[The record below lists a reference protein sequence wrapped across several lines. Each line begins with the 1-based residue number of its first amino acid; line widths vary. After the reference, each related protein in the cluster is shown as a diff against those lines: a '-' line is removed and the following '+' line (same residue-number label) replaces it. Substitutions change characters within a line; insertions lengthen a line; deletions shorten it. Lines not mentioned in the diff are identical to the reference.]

1 MKLLNVSIRRYRS
14 IEDGSSFSLERDVT
28 SLVGKNESGKS
39 AVLQALYK
47 SNPIQPK
54 VSFDQGLDFPTTK
67 ARERKGRAPVQVTLL
82 TYEMDDADV
91 QAVEDSLGPNTVLDR
106 TFTVETGYNY
116 EKILFVVQI
125 DQAAVVAHL
134 LKGVELTPSDAA
146 TIEGSKDSATLL
158 DKLKSLETPTQAV
171 TGVIEKVNSWRDGRA
186 SLQAIKILS
195 SRRPKFVYFDDY
207 DSMPGLVSIPDL
219 VTKRDDEE
227 LTRSEQAV
235 VSLLAAAG
243 ADLED
248 FLEPESQ
255 EHLVRDSE
263 NASNAISEEVFE
275 FWSQNK
281 QLAVKIRLMDKPDTG
296 ALPPLNKAPLLQIR
310 VENKKHSV
318 TVPFDERSRGFVWF
332 FSFLAYFSHIEQESD
347 QPLILLLDE
356 PGINLHASAQ
366 SDLLRF
372 IDERLAPKHQ
382 VIFST
387 HSPFMIDPHALHRVR
402 TVIDA
407 DNKGTVISSEVMYAD
422 AETSFPLHAAMGVDL
437 SKTLF
442 VSPDTLV
449 VEGPS
454 DLMYLEV
461 LSQALVAA
469 GREGLS
475 ERWSI
480 APVGGIAKLPAFV
493 SLLGANK
500 LNIAVLADAGF
511 EDAESIRKLEAAGK
525 LADAGIIL
533 ISEVVGRN
541 EADVEDLFD
550 QAFYVKL
557 VNGAYK
563 SHLDG
568 QDIKVGDLPKGDRIT
583 KRVEAVMKER
593 GINKGRLNH
602 YTPAKY
608 LLQKQGTLKLS
619 STTLDRAE
627 QLLKKIN
634 NFLSS

>member
-1 MKLLNVSIRRYRS
+1 MKLVNASIRRYRS

-47 SNPIQPK
+47 SNPVQPK

-91 QAVEDSLGPNTVLDR
+91 QAVEDALGPNTVLDR

-116 EKILFVVQI
+116 EKIPFEVQI
-125 DQAAVVAHL
+125 DQVAVVSHL

-146 TIEGSKDSATLL
+146 AIEGIKDSATLL
-158 DKLKSLETPTQAV
+158 DKLKNLEAPTQAA
-171 TGVIEKVNSWRDGRA
+171 TAVIAKVNSWRDGRA

-219 VTKRDDEE
+219 VSKRDDEE

-275 FWSQNK
+275 YWSQNK

-296 ALPPLNKAPLLQIR
+296 ALPPLDKAPLLQIR

-387 HSPFMIDPHALHRVR
+387 HSPFMIDPHAIHRVR

-619 STTLDRAE
+619 PTTLDRAE

-634 NFLSS
+634 TFLSS

>member
-116 EKILFVVQI
+116 EKIPFVVQI

-146 TIEGSKDSATLL
+146 TIEGIKDSATLL

>member
-1 MKLLNVSIRRYRS
+1 M
-14 IEDGSSFSLERDVT
+14 
-28 SLVGKNESGKS
+28 
-39 AVLQALYK
+39 
-47 SNPIQPK
+47 
-54 VSFDQGLDFPTTK
+54 
-67 ARERKGRAPVQVTLL
+67 
-82 TYEMDDADV
+82 
-91 QAVEDSLGPNTVLDR
+91 
-106 TFTVETGYNY
+106 
-116 EKILFVVQI
+116 
-125 DQAAVVAHL
+125 
-134 LKGVELTPSDAA
+134 
-146 TIEGSKDSATLL
+146 
-158 DKLKSLETPTQAV
+158 
-171 TGVIEKVNSWRDGRA
+171 
-186 SLQAIKILS
+186 
-195 SRRPKFVYFDDY
+195 
-207 DSMPGLVSIPDL
+207 
-219 VTKRDDEE
+219 
-227 LTRSEQAV
+227 
-235 VSLLAAAG
+235 
-243 ADLED
+243 
-248 FLEPESQ
+248 
-255 EHLVRDSE
+255 
-263 NASNAISEEVFE
+263 
-275 FWSQNK
+275 
-281 QLAVKIRLMDKPDTG
+281 
-296 ALPPLNKAPLLQIR
+296 
-310 VENKKHSV
+310 

-332 FSFLAYFSHIEQESD
+332 FSFLAYFSHIEHESN

-356 PGINLHASAQ
+356 PGINPHAWAQ
-366 SDLLRF
+366 NDLLRF

-387 HSPFMIDPHALHRVR
+387 HSPFMIDPHVLHRVR

-407 DNKGTVISSEVMYAD
+407 DDKGTLVSSEVMYAD

-454 DLMYLEV
+454 DLMYLEI
-461 LSQALVAA
+461 LSQTLIAA
-469 GREGLS
+469 GREGLN

-533 ISEVVGRN
+533 ISEVVGRE

-550 QAFYVKL
+550 PVFYIKL

-563 SHLDG
+563 SHLNG

-608 LLQKQGTLKLS
+608 LLQKQGTLKIS
-619 STTLDRAE
+619 PATLDRAE
-627 QLLKKIN
+627 QLLMKIN
-634 NFLSS
+634 TFLSS

>member
-1 MKLLNVSIRRYRS
+1 MLAKLN
-14 IEDGSSFSLERDVT
+14 SLEAPTAAATAVVKT
-28 SLVGKNESGKS
+28 VS
-39 AVLQALYK
+39 AW
-47 SNPIQPK
+47 
-54 VSFDQGLDFPTTK
+54 
-67 ARERKGRAPVQVTLL
+67 REGRATL
-82 TYEMDDADV
+82 EA
-91 QAVEDSLGPNTVLDR
+91 
-106 TFTVETGYNY
+106 
-116 EKILFVVQI
+116 I
-125 DQAAVVAHL
+125 D
-134 LKGVELTPSDAA
+134 
-146 TIEGSKDSATLL
+146 
-158 DKLKSLETPTQAV
+158 
-171 TGVIEKVNSWRDGRA
+171 
-186 SLQAIKILS
+186 ILS
-195 SRRPKFVYFDDY
+195 PRRPKFVYFDDY

-219 VTKRDDEE
+219 VAKRDNET

-275 FWSQNK
+275 YWSQNK
-281 QLAVKIRLMDKPDTG
+281 QLAVKIRLMDKADPDS
-296 ALPPLNKAPLLQIR
+296 LPPLNKAPLLQIR

-318 TVPFDERSRGFVWF
+318 TVPFDERFRGFVWF
-332 FSFLAYFSHIEQESD
+332 FSFLAYFSHIEQESA

-366 SDLLRF
+366 GDLLRF

-407 DNKGTVISSEVMYAD
+407 EDKGTVISSDVMFAD

-449 VEGPS
+449 VKGPS

-461 LSQALVAA
+461 LSQTLIAA

-475 ERWSI
+475 DRWSI

-511 EDAESIRKLEAAGK
+511 EDAESIRKLQAAGK
-525 LADAGIIL
+525 LADAGVIL
-533 ISEVVGRN
+533 ISEVVGRA

-550 QAFYVKL
+550 QAFYLKL

-563 SHLDG
+563 AHLNG

-583 KRVEAVMKER
+583 KRVEAVMRER

-608 LLQKQGTLKLS
+608 LLQKQGTLKIPAS
-619 STTLDRAE
+619 TLDRAE
-627 QLLKKIN
+627 QLLEKIN
-634 NFLSS
+634 TFLSS

>member
-116 EKILFVVQI
+116 EKIPFVVQI

-146 TIEGSKDSATLL
+146 TIEGTKDSATLL

-171 TGVIEKVNSWRDGRA
+171 TGVIEKVNSWRDGLA